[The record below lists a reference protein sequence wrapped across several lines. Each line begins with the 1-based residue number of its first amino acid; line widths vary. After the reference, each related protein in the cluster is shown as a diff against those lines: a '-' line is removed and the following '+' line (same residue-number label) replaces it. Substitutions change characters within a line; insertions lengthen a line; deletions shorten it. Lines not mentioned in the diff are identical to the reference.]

1 MNQPRIRLAEL
12 TTDEAAE
19 RRGAVVVVPV
29 GAVEQHGPH
38 LPLGTDIR
46 IAAAVA
52 EAAVLRVEGTL
63 LLDPLPIGC
72 SEHHRSFPGTVSLRV
87 RTFMDL
93 VADVAGS
100 LAADGFVPV
109 FVNGHGGNRGP
120 LNAALQELLERGVG
134 AWAVTYFERI
144 GDEARQAFPADS
156 MGHACALETSIS
168 LSLWPDLVRGDRI
181 PTRPGAPAYPD
192 PSLFSTAG
200 VVRHRRFEEFG
211 ADGIVGDPRLADE
224 AKGTGIF
231 SAAVERVAQTLRRI
245 VGTRAD

>member
-46 IAAAVA
+46 IATAVA
-52 EAAVLRVEGTL
+52 EAAARRVEGTL
-63 LLDPLPIGC
+63 LLDPLPVGC

-100 LAADGFVPV
+100 LADDGFVPV

-134 AWAVTYFERI
+134 PAWAITYFERI
-144 GDEARQAFPADS
+144 GDEARRAFPDDS

-168 LSLWPDLVRGDRI
+168 LSLWPELVRGDLI
-181 PTRPGAPAYPD
+181 PPRPRAPGYPD
-192 PSLFSTAG
+192 PSLYSAAG

-211 ADGIVGDPRLADE
+211 GIVGDPRLADA

-231 SAAVERVAQTLRRI
+231 SAAVERVAQSLRHI
-245 VGTRAD
+245 VSIGVD